1 MIILFGIL
9 GIMLVVLV
17 AFMERQWQK
26 DLQDFLDFRDKAWNE
41 LKPSFSAQDVI
52 DAFEQALKLNKDME

>member
-17 AFMERQWQK
+17 AIMERQWQK

-41 LKPSFSAQDVI
+41 LKPSFTAQDVI
-52 DAFEQALKLNKDME
+52 TALEKERIR

>member
-17 AFMERQWQK
+17 AFMERQWQRELR
-26 DLQDFLDFRDKAWNE
+26 DLQDFRDKAWNE
-41 LKPSFSAQDVI
+41 LKPSFTAQDVI
-52 DAFEQALKLNKDME
+52 TALEKERLR